1 VSPRQG
7 SPVPRELL
15 PPHIGRC
22 QSSATS
28 IFQPPPSCRITTSSQ
43 HAQPSGV
50 LRRRSDGLECAA
62 WRPPRPVAQCRQFP
76 EKAKD
81 ASVSECTWTL
91 SALEALRNAL
101 YKLKTYLLTYLYSSI
116 YHFKLGNLAHCNK
129 YWISRHI
136 FSCRLLVVGHISYL
150 CSALCTLKPKK
161 TKNLKT
167 NSKTLGFFQ
176 PWSVAVCDIF
186 SVKEWCDLENMV
198 KVRSR
203 SLEMAP
209 FDRSHTISYS
219 PSILIM
225 ALSCIVCE
233 L

>member
-1 VSPRQG
+1 MIRLLMLSRTYLQASG
-7 SPVPRELL
+7 SGNHLCITELSQWQ
-15 PPHIGRC
+15 C
-22 QSSATS
+22 TCKTDADT
-28 IFQPPPSCRITTSSQ
+28 TTSSQ

-116 YHFKLGNLAHCNK
+116 YQFKLGNLAHCNK

-161 TKNLKT
+161 NKKLKNKFQ
-167 NSKTLGFFQ
+167 NPRFFSS
-176 PWSVAVCDIF
+176 P
-186 SVKEWCDLENMV
+186 DL
-198 KVRSR
+198 
-203 SLEMAP
+203 
-209 FDRSHTISYS
+209 
-219 PSILIM
+219 
-225 ALSCIVCE
+225 
-233 L
+233 